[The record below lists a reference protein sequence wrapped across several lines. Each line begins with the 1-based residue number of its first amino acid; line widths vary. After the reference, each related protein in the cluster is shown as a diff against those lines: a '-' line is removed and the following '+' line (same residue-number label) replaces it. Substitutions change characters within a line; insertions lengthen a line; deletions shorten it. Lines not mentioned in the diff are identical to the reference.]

1 MMSKFEQYHTDNLL
15 LIHDLR
21 RESLGFLQL
30 VKNTSRELVLNDMR
44 VLTFD
49 LLFNDRLFNDV
60 NDDGLIKYK
69 NEFWIVSNADTKL
82 VGRKQEK
89 HIVAESRYVE
99 IADFSA
105 NKMELDRVTI
115 RAGAEK
121 ILRGTG
127 WEIGEIYN
135 EADGMK
141 HSMLEARQTR
151 LWYLWQWAKI
161 VGRELEFDTVNR
173 VVHFRKSIGVERGVA
188 FEYKKNIKDIQFK
201 REKVGATVIYP
212 YGKGGLTIASINNGQ
227 DYIEDY
233 SWYLEQG
240 LTLAEAKKYF
250 KKEILWEDERFL
262 DAYNLKVAAEKK
274 LKAESRPKFSYMA
287 KVMYLLTQ
295 NAEIALYDVGDWGV
309 VRALDMGIDLSV
321 RLVRMKLYDQE
332 PWKNEVE
339 FNYYRRGIHDYLADS
354 EPLTST
360 DVQMQQPGIILA
372 QNSSTESIT
381 QDFVNPF
388 SLNITN
394 YSSTN
399 ALAGFFLIGNVSFD
413 PSVSN
418 VVCSIKLQ
426 IDGKL
431 IAPEIKQNLVAGY
444 NTISLPMVVLQIP
457 QGSNYID
464 VFVKC
469 EGGTLSVSQNHMQ
482 LYLYASNILGGASSE
497 SPRANI
503 VEEVEFINPITVG
516 ENVTTVTQVPIGR
529 TINENVSF
537 DVDFSVIDT
546 PTVLFDGI
554 DYNTQPPATPTGI
567 VVDRGINGFSL
578 AWDANTDIYLAGY
591 NVYIDGVKHNKD
603 VITDTTYYVTGLQNG
618 ETYNVKI
625 TSISVWGYESEPFE
639 TVVTLEAYNG
649 NTLDDFLNYFDK
661 FTEDKPSRSQV
672 ETFVSNKTADGAKYF
687 CYITINYGGS
697 LFYVLSTTG
706 TYINVN
712 NGVIE
717 SDGQMYSCDIG
728 NLDRSRGSTI
738 DFSNYQPVVKHEDYE
753 VIT

>member
-1 MMSKFEQYHTDNLL
+1 MKTENLML
-15 LIHDLR
+15 LYDLFR
-21 RESLGFLQL
+21 NPRGHLKE
-30 VKNTSRELVLNDMR
+30 VKGTARELILHDMR
-44 VLTFD
+44 ILTFAILQKD
-49 LLFNDRLFNDV
+49 KLYDV
-60 NDDGLIKYK
+60 VIEDCEIFYK
-69 NEFWIVSNADTKL
+69 NEYWIITNTK
-82 VGRKQEK
+82 EK
-89 HIVAESRYVE
+89 RIGTKKLKEITAESRFVE
-99 IADFSA
+99 IANDSA

-121 ILRGTG
+121 VLRGTG
-127 WEIGEIYN
+127 WTVGEIYN

-173 VVHFRKSIGVERGVA
+173 VVHFRKSIGVERGVS
-188 FEYKKNIKDIQFK
+188 FEYQKNIIEI
-201 REKVGATVIYP
+201 EKNTEQVKATVIYP

-233 SWYLEQG
+233 SWYTDVMG
-240 LTLAEAKKYF
+240 LTLTQARKYF
-250 KKEILWEDERFL
+250 KKVILWEDERFL
-262 DAYNLKVAAEKK
+262 IPYNLKESAIKK
-274 LKAESRPKFSYMA
+274 LKIDSQPKISYAA
-287 KVMYLLTQ
+287 KIVFLKQQ
-295 NAEIALYDVGDWGV
+295 NEDIDKFDVGDWGI
-309 VRALDMGIDLSV
+309 VRDVDMGIDLSV

-418 VVCSIKLQ
+418 VICTIKLE

-469 EGGTLSVSQNHMQ
+469 VGGTLSVSQNHMQ

-497 SPRANI
+497 SPRANVI
-503 VEEVEFINPITVG
+503 EEVEFINPITVG

-567 VVDRGINGFSL
+567 VVDRGINGFTL
-578 AWDANTDIYLAGY
+578 AWDANTEIYLAGY

-603 VITDTTYYVTGLQNG
+603 VITDTTYYVTGLQN
-618 ETYNVKI
+618 EAIYNVKI

-639 TVVTLEAYNG
+639 TVVELNALDETL
-649 NTLDDFLNYFDK
+649 
-661 FTEDKPSRSQV
+661 
-672 ETFVSNKTADGAKYF
+672 
-687 CYITINYGGS
+687 
-697 LFYVLSTTG
+697 
-706 TYINVN
+706 
-712 NGVIE
+712 
-717 SDGQMYSCDIG
+717 
-728 NLDRSRGSTI
+728 
-738 DFSNYQPVVKHEDYE
+738 
-753 VIT
+753 